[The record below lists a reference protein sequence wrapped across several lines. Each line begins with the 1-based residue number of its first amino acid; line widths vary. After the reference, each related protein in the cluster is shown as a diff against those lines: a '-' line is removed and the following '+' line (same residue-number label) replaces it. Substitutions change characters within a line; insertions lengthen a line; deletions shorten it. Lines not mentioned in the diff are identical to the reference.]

1 MRVSSGVC
9 VCRLVAVLH
18 QGSKGDR
25 LKMSIRQ
32 GGEVQKD
39 VVFIFRNTIRYSGG
53 RNNTP
58 LIPQEDTP
66 PLW

>member
-9 VCRLVAVLH
+9 VCVAVPH
-18 QGSKGDR
+18 RGSKGDR

-39 VVFIFRNTIRYSGG
+39 AVFIFRNTIRYSGG

-58 LIPQEDTP
+58 LIPQEGP
-66 PLW
+66 PLLR